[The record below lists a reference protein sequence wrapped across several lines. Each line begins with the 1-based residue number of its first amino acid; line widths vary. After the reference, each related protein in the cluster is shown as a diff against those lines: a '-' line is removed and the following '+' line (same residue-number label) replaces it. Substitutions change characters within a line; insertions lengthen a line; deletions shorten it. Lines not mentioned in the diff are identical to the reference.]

1 MAKGRDTVL
10 QEILDECLSDNGL
23 FLLESYARDGYTL
36 QDMADKLGIQY
47 EVFLRWRKKFPQIDE
62 AIKSGKEL
70 TDYKVENALLKCA
83 LGYKTKEV
91 KTTTIMRYG
100 KVVETQV
107 EELEKEQAPNVQ
119 AITLWLT
126 NRNKDKWKTP
136 NSKNLLDEVEEDT
149 SIQVTVTRAGKH
161 ETDNGEDEDVV
172 NEAVEITKAEPATA
186 QPQSVDDGYIDEEE
200 ASEWLDEETTDED
213 WDSVIDEYGE

>member
-1 MAKGRDTVL
+1 MNNFHTETLDT
-10 QEILDECLSDNGL
+10 ILSDDGL
-23 FLLESYARDGYTL
+23 LLLKSYARDGYSYQDIADRFGIAGSTL
-36 QDMADKLGIQY
+36 S
-47 EVFLRWRKKFPQIDE
+47 RWREKYPQIDE
-62 AIKSGKEL
+62 AIKEGKEL
-70 TDYKVENALLKCA
+70 TDYRVENALLKCA

-136 NSKNLLDEVEEDT
+136 NSKNLLDEVEEDST
-149 SIQVTVTRAGKH
+149 IQVTVTRAGKH
-161 ETDNGEDEDVV
+161 EADNGEDIV
-172 NEAVEITKAEPATA
+172 NESIELTKGEKPQNESSEELEEDEALEWVNDDLSSDAEWAAV
-186 QPQSVDDGYIDEEE
+186 
-200 ASEWLDEETTDED
+200 LDEYED
-213 WDSVIDEYGE
+213 